1 MLFSHRVF
9 DYAANPVTQPGG
21 ATLTFVNLSSSA
33 LLPAGSQVGDIC
45 VYTQVRTVTSQ
56 GLGPIGW
63 TLILSQVIGEV
74 GYVAMWARALTSADI
89 TQGFVSGA
97 GTNINRKWVAG
108 FRPSTPA
115 TGVQLERVTSYT
127 GNSTSMEPI
136 TMTGSFTAPAAVL
149 AYAVNL
155 GDSVT
160 VPITITNGDAV
171 TQYSPGF
178 GHTLAI
184 DLATTGTARTTNS
197 ARLNSANNY
206 VEVLFAVR
214 GT

>member
-9 DYAANPVTQPGG
+9 DYAANPVIQPGG
-21 ATLTFVNLSSSA
+21 SALTFVNLSNSA
-33 LLPAGSQVGDIC
+33 LLPSGSQVGDIC

-56 GLGPIGW
+56 GIGPSGW
-63 TLILSQVIGEV
+63 TQILGTAIGAV

-89 TQGFVSGA
+89 TQGFVTGA
-97 GTNINRKWVAG
+97 GTSINRKWVAG

-115 TGVQLERVTSYT
+115 TSVVVEQTISQT
-127 GNSTSMEPI
+127 GNSNILETLS
-136 TMTGSFTAPAAVL
+136 MTGSFAAPAAVL

-155 GDSVT
+155 GSSVST
-160 VPITITNGDAV
+160 PINITNGNAV

-197 ARLNSANNY
+197 ARLSSANDY
-206 VEVLFAVR
+206 AEVLFAVR